1 VDSADTVEKVHQ
13 AESGAK
19 NADSAD
25 QTAQALAAAKAKA
38 HATVNALPHLTAEH
52 KTAAN
57 TQVDAAKTTV
67 EVQTAV
73 QHAQSQDETD
83 RQAAIDAAI
92 KNAGVDK
99 THLTPG
105 QQQHLKDHGKEAQTP
120 EQIKKFADELKALGD
135 AQAKAH
141 ATVNA
146 LPHLTAEHKTAANT
160 EVDAAKTTVEVQT
173 AVQHAQSQDETDRQ
187 AAIDAAIKNA
197 GVDKTHLTPG
207 QQQHL
212 KDHGK
217 EAQTPEQI
225 KKLAD

>member
-1 VDSADTVEKVHQ
+1 ERDTASKRDGVANVHP
-13 AESGAK
+13 
-19 NADSAD
+19 
-25 QTAQALAAAKAKA
+25 TA
-38 HATVNALPHLTAEH
+38 
-52 KTAAN
+52 
-57 TQVDAAKTTV
+57 
-67 EVQTAV
+67 
-73 QHAQSQDETD
+73 
-83 RQAAIDAAI
+83 R
-92 KNAGVDK
+92 
-99 THLTPG
+99 

-160 EVDAAKTTVEVQT
+160 QVDAAKTTVEVHT
-173 AVQHAQSQDETDRQ
+173 AVDAAQSQDEADRQ

-207 QQQHL
+207 QHEDL
-212 KDHGK
+212 TDYGK

-225 KKLAD
+225 KKLADELKALGDAQAKAHATV